1 MPQWPRCS
9 VKSDEKKLDDAKMI
23 LVELGMP
30 KQQQNPNAVYTF
42 LAFANIG
49 PRTAWAIATA
59 QRCTP
64 HDVIAFARKRY
75 GKAYAENTRET
86 IRRQAIHQ
94 FVQGGILMR
103 NPDEPGLATNSP
115 RTHYAL
121 TTEALEAIHSFGTP
135 GFEAAAAKFRVA
147 SGGGLAAR
155 YAKPRGAANITVN
168 LNGSKIALSP
178 GAHNRLHGQIVE
190 QFIPRFAPGARILY
204 LGDTDHKSRHVD
216 PVRLATIGVLVTKH
230 DKLPD
235 LVVHDET
242 RGWLFLIEAV
252 TTHGPVSAKRHV
264 ELEEMFTASSVGRV
278 YVSAFPSF
286 REFKKYAQDIAWETE
301 VWIAEAPDHLLH
313 FNGDRFM
320 GPRTH

>member
-1 MPQWPRCS
+1 
-9 VKSDEKKLDDAKMI
+9 VKSEGKRLDEAKEI
-23 LVELGMP
+23 LAALGMP
-30 KQQQNPNAVYTF
+30 KPQQNPNAIYTF
-42 LAFANIG
+42 VAFANIG
-49 PRTAWAIATA
+49 PRSTWASATA
-59 QRCTP
+59 PRLTP
-64 HDVIAFARKRY
+64 HDVIAFAGEQY

-121 TTEALEAIHSFGTP
+121 TTEVLEAIHAFGTP
-135 GFEAAAAKFRVA
+135 GFEAAAAKFRA
-147 SGGGLAAR
+147 AGGGGLAER
-155 YAKPRGAANITVN
+155 YAKPRNSANVTVKFDGSEIT
-168 LNGSKIALSP
+168 LSP
-178 GAHNRLHGQIVE
+178 GAHNRLQGQIVE
-190 QFIPRFAPGARILY
+190 QFIPTFAPGARVLY
-204 LGDTDHKSRHVD
+204 LGDTDHKSKHVD
-216 PVRLATIGVLVTKH
+216 EARLAAIGVPVTKH

-252 TTHGPVSAKRHV
+252 TTHGPVSAKRHL
-264 ELEEMFTASSVGRV
+264 ELEAVLAASTVGRV

-301 VWIAEAPDHLLH
+301 VWIADAPDHLLH

-320 GPRTH
+320 GPRTR